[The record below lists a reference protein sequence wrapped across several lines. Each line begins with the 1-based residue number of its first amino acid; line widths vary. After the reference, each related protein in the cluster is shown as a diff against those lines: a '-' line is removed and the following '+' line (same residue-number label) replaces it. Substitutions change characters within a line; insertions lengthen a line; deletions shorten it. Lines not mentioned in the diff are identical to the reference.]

1 MASKVP
7 SRATPGHWFPHCW
20 SRGARHPR
28 DRRPDS
34 HRERDGARAR
44 MVRVLRPS
52 RASHLSRCGGGF
64 RWGCRV
70 AFGGPSIDDWGTVS
84 ETTSSKADR
93 MWNVAFTMA
102 RRQRRQ
108 AAGTGDPPS
117 EGLVGFGQSQLGR
130 ITARKVPKTVSP
142 RVVRILAVDHALFL
156 LSSGYLL
163 EWYWVHRP
171 LPNWVL
177 FAAAGAFVLSIALG
191 VALRTVRSSRREL

>member
-1 MASKVP
+1 
-7 SRATPGHWFPHCW
+7 
-20 SRGARHPR
+20 
-28 DRRPDS
+28 
-34 HRERDGARAR
+34 
-44 MVRVLRPS
+44 
-52 RASHLSRCGGGF
+52 
-64 RWGCRV
+64 
-70 AFGGPSIDDWGTVS
+70 
-84 ETTSSKADR
+84 

-191 VALRTVRSSRREL
+191 VALRTVRSSRRELALFRARARSVWTQSGSATRRHLFLILALGPVAGYLVWFLLPRGAGHDDITILALVTIETVLFLAYANFVSGRRRLRKMA